1 MFLLAD
7 YIQQSQGSDNTVDY
21 HNTPVFAFIRTT
33 RASIFCKGKQ
43 VFSVDK
49 TEIKKQLWNFQSII
63 MFSYKS

>member
-21 HNTPVFAFIRTT
+21 HKTPVFDFIHTT
-33 RASIFCKGKQ
+33 RASIFCKRKQ

-49 TEIKKQLWNFQSII
+49 TEIKKQL
-63 MFSYKS
+63 